1 MIKKIQIELIILVFL
16 VISIFLSYNI
26 DIGFYNYFSKLNNSL
41 GTTFLKE
48 FFVGITVLGDSLW
61 YFLVFVL
68 IFSTS
73 YISKKTNIIS
83 LKNYSYLKN
92 FSLYSLFYLL
102 SVGLVT
108 QILKHLVGRPRPNHA
123 DINENFGF
131 NFFTTDSAFHSFP
144 SGHSSTIIAVTLVA
158 CTLLPSLRVFFYICG
173 FLIALSRVVVGAHFI
188 TDVIAGSLV
197 AIILFKIIN
206 FYFKKKYPSF
216 LSNNFEIQNV
226 SALTKVMVIFFV
238 IAIFVSFGSSL
249 DIYFSG
255 LFYLG
260 NNQFLLQTP
269 DIISIFFRKIML
281 PVLLIY
287 IFVFPIL
294 SKFSLIQKIF
304 FKYRFSLKNIMFIWL
319 SGLLTLVII
328 VNVLL
333 KNMWGRTRPNDIL
346 HFGGKDVF
354 TPWYTFGDSCV
365 SNCSFVSGDSSVG
378 FMLVVFYFLTKKHI
392 YFFLALV
399 FGTLLGLIR
408 IIAGGHFLSDVI
420 FSQIVVIT
428 SVSICFFIYKRLY
441 DK

>member
-1 MIKKIQIELIILVFL
+1 
-16 VISIFLSYNI
+16 
-26 DIGFYNYFSKLNNSL
+26 
-41 GTTFLKE
+41 
-48 FFVGITVLGDSLW
+48 
-61 YFLVFVL
+61 
-68 IFSTS
+68 
-73 YISKKTNIIS
+73 
-83 LKNYSYLKN
+83 
-92 FSLYSLFYLL
+92 
-102 SVGLVT
+102 
-108 QILKHLVGRPRPNHA
+108 
-123 DINENFGF
+123 
-131 NFFTTDSAFHSFP
+131 
-144 SGHSSTIIAVTLVA
+144 
-158 CTLLPSLRVFFYICG
+158 
-173 FLIALSRVVVGAHFI
+173 
-188 TDVIAGSLV
+188 
-197 AIILFKIIN
+197 
-206 FYFKKKYPSF
+206 
-216 LSNNFEIQNV
+216 
-226 SALTKVMVIFFV
+226 
-238 IAIFVSFGSSL
+238 
-249 DIYFSG
+249 
-255 LFYLG
+255 
-260 NNQFLLQTP
+260 
-269 DIISIFFRKIML
+269 ML